1 MTTLLLS
8 LLLSAAAPQ
17 DTRTVARTEK
27 SEYNAA
33 LAKYREAE
41 GLIETDPAG
50 AIDRFTEIVS
60 NPKLR
65 VIECL
70 LRIEQRPS
78 EYTDPIPFLPYQ
90 SRGTARAN
98 QAKKLGGEA
107 AKRMLAA
114 AIEDYTESAKRNVSS
129 SADLLKATQARLAK
143 LNADETSLPPPSKGD
158 PVARF
163 REKWDPLLRDG
174 HYKAARSLIDKEGQD
189 LNEDQRKG
197 FATTVDQQCRDFL
210 VKQVADFRPR
220 FVSALNLGLD
230 QKTPDEFDLTFALP
244 SPEELVASH
253 PAIDWARQFLPAFRD
268 VQSQKA
274 PAHSLAAAAVAS
286 APLEERLENPWF
298 KAVEGAVFLSLRS
311 SVGTEVERARDAG
324 REDREKARAAA
335 DADLAVWKGMISK
348 LDPKFVER
356 HRFLADHERQLTKLF
371 DGFPV
376 ELTDLE
382 KIEPALDAAFGAESP
397 DAELSRLEESLGGL
411 ESRAN
416 LNRES
421 RQRLYTIRVTVMAL
435 RGLLAGKTEE
445 AVAGDLSAYRQKLR
459 DAGGPGDVKK
469 YGPRVEKVFAALR

>member
-8 LLLSAAAPQ
+8 LLLAAAAPQ

-27 SEYNAA
+27 SEYNSA

-41 GLIETDPAG
+41 GLIESDPAT
-50 AIDRFTEIVS
+50 AIDRFTEIIS

-65 VIECL
+65 VLEVNI
-70 LRIEQRPS
+70 RIEQRPS

-98 QAKKLGGEA
+98 QAKKLTGEA
-107 AKRMLAA
+107 AKRMLSA
-114 AIEDYTESAKRNVSS
+114 AIEDYTESAKRNVGS
-129 SADLLKATQARLAK
+129 SAELLKGAQARLAK
-143 LNADETSLPPPSKGD
+143 LNADDTSAPPPSKGD

-163 REKWDPLLRDG
+163 REKWDPVLRDG
-174 HYKAARSLIDKEGQD
+174 RYKAARALIDKEGQD
-189 LNEDQRKG
+189 LTEDQRKG
-197 FATTVDQQCRDFL
+197 FAATVEQQCRDFL
-210 VKQVADFRPR
+210 VKEVAEFRPR

-244 SPEELVASH
+244 SPDELVVSH

-274 PAHSLAAAAVAS
+274 PAHSLVAAAVAS

-298 KAVEGAVFLSLRS
+298 KAVEGAIFGSLRTAI
-311 SVGTEVERARDAG
+311 GGEVDRSRDAG
-324 REDREKARAAA
+324 REEREKARAAA

-356 HRFLADHERQLTKLF
+356 HRFLADHERQLMKLF
-371 DGFPV
+371 DGFPA
-376 ELTDLE
+376 ELADLE

-397 DAELSRLEESLGGL
+397 DADLSRLEESLVGL
-411 ESRAN
+411 ESRPN
-416 LNRES
+416 LTRES
-421 RQRLYTIRVTVMAL
+421 RQRLYTARVTVVAL
-435 RGLLAGKTEE
+435 RGLLAGKSEE
-445 AVAGDLSAYRQKLR
+445 AVAGDLSVYRQKLR